1 MSKRFY
7 QLRDDDRDFREDSAA
22 DRSDAGAGV
31 DSMLGVVDWT
41 CFGNDDA
48 DISRRGRIRAAREK
62 VRRVDNSL
70 VAVFNLIVR
79 NSHNR
84 KESIFQLLTAA
95 ERRLPDLEQTRAWGR
110 AKQYYWDALRRLERI
125 FGLERFRVRASSAAI
140 LARSKNC

>member
-31 DSMLGVVDWT
+31 ASMLGVVDWT

-48 DISRRGRIRAAREK
+48 DTVYARRISSAMKRIRR
-62 VRRVDNSL
+62 NSPSL
-70 VAVFNLIVR
+70 LTVFRLIVR
-79 NSHNR
+79 NGRNR

-95 ERRLPDLEQTRAWGR
+95 ERRLSDLEQTQAWSSAR
-110 AKQYYWDALRRLERI
+110 LLYWRSLRRLESL
-125 FGLERFRVRASSAAI
+125 FGIEATRLRNEPAVEASED
-140 LARSKNC
+140 

>member
-1 MSKRFY
+1 MSRRFY

-48 DISRRGRIRAAREK
+48 DTVYARRTSSAMKRIRR
-62 VRRVDNSL
+62 NSPSL
-70 VAVFNLIVR
+70 LAVFKLIVR
-79 NSHNR
+79 NGRNR

-95 ERRLPDLEQTRAWGR
+95 ERRLPDLEQTQAWSSAR
-110 AKQYYWDALRRLERI
+110 LLYWRSLRRLESL
-125 FGLERFRVRASSAAI
+125 FGIEATRLRNEPAAEASED
-140 LARSKNC
+140 

>member
-1 MSKRFY
+1 MSRRFY

-48 DISRRGRIRAAREK
+48 DTVYSRRISSAMKRIRR
-62 VRRVDNSL
+62 NSPSL
-70 VAVFNLIVR
+70 LAVFKLIVR
-79 NSHNR
+79 NGRNR

-95 ERRLPDLEQTRAWGR
+95 ERRLPNVERTLAWCR
-110 AKQYYWDALRRLERI
+110 AKQYYWDALRRLERL
-125 FGLERFRVRASSAAI
+125 FGLEMHRLRETSAADT
-140 LARSKNC
+140 SEG

>member
-1 MSKRFY
+1 MSRRFY

-79 NSHNR
+79 NGHNR

-95 ERRLPDLEQTRAWGR
+95 ERRLPDLEQTQAWSSAR
-110 AKQYYWDALRRLERI
+110 LLYWRSLRRLESL
-125 FGLERFRVRASSAAI
+125 FGIEATRLRNEPAAEASED
-140 LARSKNC
+140 

>member
-1 MSKRFY
+1 MSRRLY

-48 DISRRGRIRAAREK
+48 DTVYARRISSAMKRIRR
-62 VRRVDNSL
+62 NSPSL
-70 VAVFNLIVR
+70 LAVFKLIVR
-79 NSHNR
+79 NGRNR

-95 ERRLPDLEQTRAWGR
+95 ERRLPNVERTLAWCR
-110 AKQYYWDALRRLERI
+110 AKQYYWDALRRLERL
-125 FGLERFRVRASSAAI
+125 FGLEMHRLRETSAADT
-140 LARSKNC
+140 SEG

>member
-1 MSKRFY
+1 MSRRFY

-48 DISRRGRIRAAREK
+48 DTVYARRISSAMKRIRR
-62 VRRVDNSL
+62 NSPSL
-70 VAVFNLIVR
+70 LAVFKLIVR
-79 NSHNR
+79 NGRNR

-95 ERRLPDLEQTRAWGR
+95 ERRLPDLEQTQAWSSAR
-110 AKQYYWDALRRLERI
+110 LLYWRSLRRLESL
-125 FGLERFRVRASSAAI
+125 FGIEATRLRNEPAAEAS
-140 LARSKNC
+140 KD

>member
-7 QLRDDDRDFREDSAA
+7 QLREDDRDFREDSAA

-48 DISRRGRIRAAREK
+48 DTVYARRISSAMKRIRR
-62 VRRVDNSL
+62 NSPSL
-70 VAVFNLIVR
+70 LAVFKLIVR
-79 NSHNR
+79 NGRNR

-95 ERRLPDLEQTRAWGR
+95 ERRLPNVERTLAWCR
-110 AKQYYWDALRRLERI
+110 AKQYYWDALRRLERL
-125 FGLERFRVRASSAAI
+125 FGLEMHRLRETSAADT
-140 LARSKNC
+140 SEG

>member
-48 DISRRGRIRAAREK
+48 DTVYARRISSAMKRIRR
-62 VRRVDNSL
+62 NSPSL
-70 VAVFNLIVR
+70 LAVFKLIVR
-79 NSHNR
+79 NGRNR

-95 ERRLPDLEQTRAWGR
+95 ERRLPNVERTLAWCR
-110 AKQYYWDALRRLERI
+110 AKQYYWDALRRLERL
-125 FGLERFRVRASSAAI
+125 FGLEMHRLRETSAADT
-140 LARSKNC
+140 SEG

>member
-48 DISRRGRIRAAREK
+48 DTVYARRISSAMKRIRR
-62 VRRVDNSL
+62 NSPSL
-70 VAVFNLIVR
+70 LAVFKLSVR
-79 NSHNR
+79 NGRNR

-95 ERRLPDLEQTRAWGR
+95 ERRLPDVERTLAWCR
-110 AKQYYWDALRRLERI
+110 AKQYYWDALRRLERL
-125 FGLERFRVRASSAAI
+125 FGLEMHRLRETSAADVPEG
-140 LARSKNC
+140 

>member
-1 MSKRFY
+1 MSRRFY

-48 DISRRGRIRAAREK
+48 DTVYARRISSAMKRIRR
-62 VRRVDNSL
+62 NSPSL
-70 VAVFNLIVR
+70 LAVFKLIVR
-79 NSHNR
+79 NGRNR

-95 ERRLPDLEQTRAWGR
+95 ERRLPNVERTLAWCR
-110 AKQYYWDALRRLERI
+110 AKQYYWDALRRLERL
-125 FGLERFRVRASSAAI
+125 FGLEMHRLRETSAADT
-140 LARSKNC
+140 SEG

>member
-48 DISRRGRIRAAREK
+48 DTVYARRISSAMKRIRR
-62 VRRVDNSL
+62 NSPSL
-70 VAVFNLIVR
+70 LAVFKLIVR
-79 NSHNR
+79 NGRNR

-95 ERRLPDLEQTRAWGR
+95 EQRLPDVERTLAWCR
-110 AKQYYWDALRRLERI
+110 AKQYYWDALRRLERL
-125 FGLERFRVRASSAAI
+125 FGLEMHRLRETSAADVPEG
-140 LARSKNC
+140 

>member
-7 QLRDDDRDFREDSAA
+7 QLRDDDRDFRDDSAA

-48 DISRRGRIRAAREK
+48 DTVYARRISSAMKRIRR
-62 VRRVDNSL
+62 NSPSL
-70 VAVFNLIVR
+70 LAVFKLIVR
-79 NSHNR
+79 NGRNR

-95 ERRLPDLEQTRAWGR
+95 ERRLPDLEQTQAWSSAR
-110 AKQYYWDALRRLERI
+110 LLYWRLLRRLESL
-125 FGLERFRVRASSAAI
+125 FGIAADR
-140 LARSKNC
+140 LGATYDAELSED

>member
-48 DISRRGRIRAAREK
+48 DTVYARRISSAMKRIRR
-62 VRRVDNSL
+62 NSPSL
-70 VAVFNLIVR
+70 LAVFKLIVR
-79 NSHNR
+79 NGRNR

-95 ERRLPDLEQTRAWGR
+95 ERRLPDVERTLAWCR
-110 AKQYYWDALRRLERI
+110 AKQYYWDALRRLERL
-125 FGLERFRVRASSAAI
+125 FGLEMHRLRETSAADVPEG
-140 LARSKNC
+140 

>member
-1 MSKRFY
+1 MSNRFY

-48 DISRRGRIRAAREK
+48 DTVYARRISSAMKRIRR
-62 VRRVDNSL
+62 NSPSL
-70 VAVFNLIVR
+70 LAVFKLIVR
-79 NSHNR
+79 NGRNR

-95 ERRLPDLEQTRAWGR
+95 ERRLPDLEQTQAWSSAR
-110 AKQYYWDALRRLERI
+110 LLYWRSLRRLESL
-125 FGLERFRVRASSAAI
+125 FGIEATRLRNEPAAEASED
-140 LARSKNC
+140 

>member
-7 QLRDDDRDFREDSAA
+7 QLREDDRDFREDSAA

-48 DISRRGRIRAAREK
+48 DTVYARRICSAMKRIRR
-62 VRRVDNSL
+62 NSPSL
-70 VAVFNLIVR
+70 LAVFKLIVR
-79 NSHNR
+79 NGRNR

-95 ERRLPDLEQTRAWGR
+95 ERRLPDLEQTQAWSSAR
-110 AKQYYWDALRRLERI
+110 LLYWRSLRRLESL
-125 FGLERFRVRASSAAI
+125 FGIEATRLRNEPAAEASED
-140 LARSKNC
+140 

>member
-1 MSKRFY
+1 MSRRFY

-48 DISRRGRIRAAREK
+48 DTVYARRISSAMKRIRR
-62 VRRVDNSL
+62 NSPSL
-70 VAVFNLIVR
+70 LAVFKLIVR
-79 NSHNR
+79 NGRNR

-125 FGLERFRVRASSAAI
+125 FGLERFRVRASSAAV

>member
-31 DSMLGVVDWT
+31 DSMLGIVDWT

-48 DISRRGRIRAAREK
+48 DTVYARRISSAMKRIRR
-62 VRRVDNSL
+62 NSPSL
-70 VAVFNLIVR
+70 LAVFKLIVR
-79 NSHNR
+79 NGRNR

-95 ERRLPDLEQTRAWGR
+95 ERRLPNVERTLAWCR
-110 AKQYYWDALRRLERI
+110 AKQYYWDALRRLERL
-125 FGLERFRVRASSAAI
+125 FGLEMHRLRETSAADT
-140 LARSKNC
+140 SEG

>member
-48 DISRRGRIRAAREK
+48 DTVYARRISSAMKRIRR
-62 VRRVDNSL
+62 NSPSL
-70 VAVFNLIVR
+70 LAVFKLIVR
-79 NSHNR
+79 NGRNR

-95 ERRLPDLEQTRAWGR
+95 ERRLPDLEQTQAWSSAR
-110 AKQYYWDALRRLERI
+110 LLYWRSLRRLESL
-125 FGLERFRVRASSAAI
+125 FGIEATRLRNEPAAEASED
-140 LARSKNC
+140 

>member
-31 DSMLGVVDWT
+31 DSMLGIVDWT

-48 DISRRGRIRAAREK
+48 DTVYARRISSAMKRIRR
-62 VRRVDNSL
+62 NSPSL
-70 VAVFNLIVR
+70 LAVFKLIVR
-79 NSHNR
+79 NGRNR

-95 ERRLPDLEQTRAWGR
+95 ERRLPDLEQTQAWSSAR
-110 AKQYYWDALRRLERI
+110 LLYWRSLRRLESL
-125 FGLERFRVRASSAAI
+125 FGIEATRLRNEPAAEASED
-140 LARSKNC
+140 

>member
-1 MSKRFY
+1 MSRRFY

-48 DISRRGRIRAAREK
+48 DTVYARRISSAMKRIRR
-62 VRRVDNSL
+62 NSPSL
-70 VAVFNLIVR
+70 LAVFKLIVR
-79 NSHNR
+79 NGRNR

-95 ERRLPDLEQTRAWGR
+95 ERRLANVERTLAWCR
-110 AKQYYWDALRRLERI
+110 AKQYYWDALRRLERL
-125 FGLERFRVRASSAAI
+125 FGLEMHRLRETSAADT
-140 LARSKNC
+140 SEG

>member
-1 MSKRFY
+1 MSRRFY

-48 DISRRGRIRAAREK
+48 DTVYARRISSAMKRIRR
-62 VRRVDNSL
+62 NSPSL
-70 VAVFNLIVR
+70 LAVFKLIVR
-79 NSHNR
+79 NGRNR

-95 ERRLPDLEQTRAWGR
+95 ERRLPNVERTLAWCRAR
-110 AKQYYWDALRRLERI
+110 LLYWRSLRRLESL
-125 FGLERFRVRASSAAI
+125 FGIEATRLRNEPAAEASGD
-140 LARSKNC
+140 

>member
-48 DISRRGRIRAAREK
+48 DTVYSRRISSAMKRIRR
-62 VRRVDNSL
+62 NSPSL
-70 VAVFNLIVR
+70 LAVFKLIVR
-79 NSHNR
+79 NGRNR

-95 ERRLPDLEQTRAWGR
+95 ERRLPDLEQTQAWSSAR
-110 AKQYYWDALRRLERI
+110 LLYWRSLRRLESL
-125 FGLERFRVRASSAAI
+125 FGIEATRLRNEPAAEASED
-140 LARSKNC
+140 

>member
-48 DISRRGRIRAAREK
+48 DTVYARRISSAMKRIRR
-62 VRRVDNSL
+62 NSPSL
-70 VAVFNLIVR
+70 LAVFKLIVR
-79 NSHNR
+79 NGRNR
-84 KESIFQLLTAA
+84 KE
-95 ERRLPDLEQTRAWGR
+95 
-110 AKQYYWDALRRLERI
+110 RLERL
-125 FGLERFRVRASSAAI
+125 FGLEMHRLRETSAADVPEG
-140 LARSKNC
+140 

>member
-1 MSKRFY
+1 MSRRFY

-48 DISRRGRIRAAREK
+48 DTVYSRRISSAMKRIRR
-62 VRRVDNSL
+62 NSPSL
-70 VAVFNLIVR
+70 LAVFKLIVR
-79 NSHNR
+79 NGRNR

-95 ERRLPDLEQTRAWGR
+95 ERRLPDLEQTQAWSSAR
-110 AKQYYWDALRRLERI
+110 LLYWRSLRRLESL
-125 FGLERFRVRASSAAI
+125 FGIEATRLRNEPAAEASED
-140 LARSKNC
+140 

>member
-1 MSKRFY
+1 MSRRFY

-48 DISRRGRIRAAREK
+48 DTVYARRISSAMKRIRR
-62 VRRVDNSL
+62 NSPSL
-70 VAVFNLIVR
+70 LAVFKLIVR
-79 NSHNR
+79 NGRNR

-95 ERRLPDLEQTRAWGR
+95 ERRLPDVERTLAWCR
-110 AKQYYWDALRRLERI
+110 AKQYYWDALRRLERL
-125 FGLERFRVRASSAAI
+125 FGLEMHRLRETSAADT
-140 LARSKNC
+140 SEG

>member
-48 DISRRGRIRAAREK
+48 DTVYARRISSAMKRIRR
-62 VRRVDNSL
+62 NSPSL
-70 VAVFNLIVR
+70 LAVFKLIVR
-79 NSHNR
+79 NGRNR
-84 KESIFQLLTAA
+84 KESIFQLLTSA
-95 ERRLPDLEQTRAWGR
+95 ERRLPDLEQTQAWSSAR
-110 AKQYYWDALRRLERI
+110 LLYWRSLRRLESL
-125 FGLERFRVRASSAAI
+125 FGIEATRLRNEPAAEAS
-140 LARSKNC
+140 KD

>member
-1 MSKRFY
+1 MSRRFY

-48 DISRRGRIRAAREK
+48 DTVYARRISSAMKRIRR
-62 VRRVDNSL
+62 NSPSL
-70 VAVFNLIVR
+70 LAVFKLIVR
-79 NSHNR
+79 NGRNR

-95 ERRLPDLEQTRAWGR
+95 ERRLPDLEQTQAWSSAR
-110 AKQYYWDALRRLERI
+110 LLYWRSLRRLESL
-125 FGLERFRVRASSAAI
+125 FGIEATRLRNEPAAEASED
-140 LARSKNC
+140 

>member
-1 MSKRFY
+1 MSRRFY

-48 DISRRGRIRAAREK
+48 DTVYARRISSAMKRIRR
-62 VRRVDNSL
+62 NSPSL
-70 VAVFNLIVR
+70 LAVFKLIVR
-79 NSHNR
+79 NGRNR

-95 ERRLPDLEQTRAWGR
+95 ERRLPNVERTLAWCR
-110 AKQYYWDALRRLERI
+110 AKQYYWDALRRLERL
-125 FGLERFRVRASSAAI
+125 FGLEMHRLRETSAADVPEG
-140 LARSKNC
+140 

>member
-31 DSMLGVVDWT
+31 DSMLGIVDWT

-48 DISRRGRIRAAREK
+48 DTVYARRISSAMKRIRR
-62 VRRVDNSL
+62 NSPSL
-70 VAVFNLIVR
+70 LAVFKLIVR
-79 NSHNR
+79 NGRNR

-95 ERRLPDLEQTRAWGR
+95 ERRLPDLEQTQAWNT
-110 AKQYYWDALRRLERI
+110 ANKSYWRALRRLERL
-125 FGLERFRVRASSAAI
+125 FGIAADR
-140 LARSKNC
+140 LGATYDAELSED